1 MASKRQNKNAKK
13 NFDKVTLSEE
23 KQKRKELNTFLTI
36 IWQIYVNVFVFAVLL
51 NKKKKERKI
60 ITSNKR
66 ISNRVNNLLKFS
78 CVPYSMVNVNRLLL
92 GL

>member
-51 NKKKKERKI
+51 NKKKKREK
-60 ITSNKR
+60 
-66 ISNRVNNLLKFS
+66 NN
-78 CVPYSMVNVNRLLL
+78 Y
-92 GL
+92 